1 MRLLLTTVQHL
12 NSGRVL
18 QHGRCERE
26 DAAITLRGTTAQLT
40 HSGHTYVRKNGLRD
54 AQAVAFFAKFLIR
67 TAESAFSD
75 ACAGARHHFHHR

>member
-26 DAAITLRGTTAQLT
+26 HAAITLRGTTAQLT

-54 AQAVAFFAKFLIR
+54 AQAVAFFAKFLI
-67 TAESAFSD
+67 
-75 ACAGARHHFHHR
+75 